1 MSSNVSLHP
10 EIYRFLKRGLVSMGY
25 NGYFDVDWAGSAG
38 SGRQFYRIFVG
49 RNITLILMIWDG
61 TDKDWDY
68 FFEVA
73 GLPFQETVLPKVY
86 RYDKPLGVLLV
97 ADSGFR
103 QLKDLF
109 RGVFSYKDKSETIK
123 EVFRKLKIFSSVD
136 TSLAGLVGSRY
147 YDTEHATWE
156 SEYFKEHVSN
166 YLPDVANTFDEHWE
180 REVNSVREGV
190 MTLDRGLMH
199 RDFQS
204 ENILIKEG
212 DISYVDFQG
221 ARIGPVE
228 YDIASLLFD
237 PYIYNSI
244 PDDLR
249 SDLLNY
255 SCFEF
260 GIKLNN
266 IYYAAIQR
274 LMQAIGAYCNLS
286 MNKGKKRYL
295 RFVRPAVVG
304 LHYIYERVPQYPSL
318 ASQAALILENITK
331 R

>member
-1 MSSNVSLHP
+1 
-10 EIYRFLKRGLVSMGY
+10 MGY

-49 RNITLILMIWDG
+49 RNITLILMVWDG
-61 TDKDWDY
+61 ADKDWDY
-68 FFEVA
+68 FFEVE
-73 GLPFQETVLPKVY
+73 GLPFEGAVLPKVH
-86 RYDKPLGVLLV
+86 RHDKDLGVLLV

-109 RGVFSYKDKSETIK
+109 RGVFSFKDKNETLK
-123 EVFRKLKIFSSVD
+123 EVFRKLKIFSTVDSSVSELL
-136 TSLAGLVGSRY
+136 TGRH
-147 YDTEHATWE
+147 YDEEHAIWE
-156 SEYFKEHVSN
+156 SEYFKEHVSA
-166 YLPDVANTFDEHWE
+166 YLPEVASTFDEHWE
-180 REVNSVREGV
+180 NEVKSVRENV
-190 MTLDRGLMH
+190 MALDSGLMH

-212 DISYVDFQG
+212 EISFVDFQG

-228 YDIASLLFD
+228 YDIASILFD

-244 PDDLR
+244 PDELR

-255 SCFEF
+255 CCFEF
-260 GIKLNN
+260 GVRLNN

-295 RFVRPAVVG
+295 KFIRPAVVG